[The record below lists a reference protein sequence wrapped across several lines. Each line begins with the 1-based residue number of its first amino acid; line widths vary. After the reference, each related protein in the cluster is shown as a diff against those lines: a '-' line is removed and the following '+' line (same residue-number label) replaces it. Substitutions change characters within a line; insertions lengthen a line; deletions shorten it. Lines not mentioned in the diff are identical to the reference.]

1 MNLSDEEITS
11 FLSVSYEL
19 LNSDPFTNTK
29 NYIQHGTISTYDHCL
44 SVAYYSYW
52 LSKRLRL
59 RCNIRSLIRGAL
71 LHDLYLYD
79 WHHKDASHKWHG
91 FHHAKKARYNAIKH
105 YHINKLEEKIIV
117 SHMWPLTFR
126 SFPNRKEAAIVCLVD
141 KMISTCETL
150 HIDCRVNH
158 KIKE

>member
-1 MNLSDEEITS
+1 MNLSDEEKTS
-11 FLSVSYEL
+11 FLSVCNEL
-19 LNSDPFTNTK
+19 VNSDPFTDTK

-44 SVAYYSYW
+44 SVAFYSYW

-59 RCNIRSLIRGAL
+59 QCNFRSLIRGAL

-79 WHHKDASHKWHG
+79 WHHKDHSHKWHG

-105 YHINKLEEKIIV
+105 YQINQLEEKIIA

-126 SFPNRKEAAIVCLVD
+126 SFPNRREAAIVCLVD